1 MVKVGEAASL
11 LVRAGAMDSAYTHTH
26 THTHFNSIFRSINM
40 STNWL
45 VHFPDEQGEGLGTS
59 LIHRTCRH
67 VRDEKSSDISVKI
80 NTELCSAE
88 AIRSR
93 LR

>member
-11 LVRAGAMDSAYTHTH
+11 LGRAGAMDSAD

-45 VHFPDEQGEGLGTS
+45 VHVPDEQGEGLGTS

-67 VRDEKSSDISVKI
+67 VWDEKSSDVSVKI
-80 NTELCSAE
+80 NTESCSAE